1 MLNKVTLIG
10 NLGADPEVRN
20 TQNGD
25 KVANVSVAT
34 TEKWKDQSGMQ
45 QERTEWHRVVFFG
58 GVAGV
63 VESYLKKGSKI
74 YVEGK
79 LQTRKWQDQQGQDR
93 YTTEIVVSGF
103 GGTMIMLDSA
113 GGAGASSGAPQNA
126 SMGGHVGGGN
136 AGGFGGSQAG
146 GVQGG
151 SDFGGAPATSTNL
164 DDDIPF

>member
-10 NLGADPEVRN
+10 NLGADPDVRN

-25 KVANVSVAT
+25 KVANVSLAT
-34 TEKWKDQSGMQ
+34 TERWKDQSGMQ

-103 GGTMIMLDSA
+103 GGTMVMLDSA
-113 GGAGASSGAPQNA
+113 GGGAGASQGGAMA
-126 SMGGHVGGGN
+126 GN
-136 AGGFGGSQAG
+136 TGGFGGSSGGSHQGG